1 MEKNMASNKKKRK
14 EEIFLHALKTTYCSN
29 KINGT
34 Q

>member
-14 EEIFLHALKTTYCSN
+14 EEIFLRALKSTYWPN